1 MKKKILEASIACLLV
16 VFSFYYTEKAIHLV
30 EQQDPIMQQIIKEK
44 ETLEEDS
51 VDAVL
56 EDNFI
61 LPGYNGYVVDVE
73 ASFSKMKRY
82 GSYNE
87 NLYVFEEVSP
97 TISVE
102 DYYDKYIS
110 SGNGFT
116 NTVAFVFPIEEGMSV
131 QEIKDI
137 LERNNVRGTFFVDGV
152 WLEQNKEEDLQL
164 VDDFHEV
171 EILSYDGGYNSLL
184 FEGVLDQ
191 LHIITNQKGKYCYAE
206 YDQKEILELC
216 SKEKMHTIIPTIMV
230 DHNFYS
236 TVKGN
241 IKPGYIIE
249 VDYNQ
254 ENLKELEVV
263 ISYLKQRGYQIDTLD
278 NLLNEA
284 RFIEK

>member
-1 MKKKILEASIACLLV
+1 MKKKILEAVIACLLV

-30 EQQDPIMQQIIKEK
+30 EQQDPIMQKIVEEK
-44 ETLEEDS
+44 ENLEEDS

-152 WLEQNKEEDLQL
+152 WLEQNKEEVLQL

-284 RFIEK
+284 RFMEK

>member
-116 NTVAFVFPIEEGMSV
+116 NTVAFIFPIEEGMSV
-131 QEIKDI
+131 QEIKNI
-137 LERNNVRGTFFVDGV
+137 LDRNNVRGTFFVDGV
-152 WLEQNKEEDLQL
+152 WLEQNKEEVLQL

>member
-137 LERNNVRGTFFVDGV
+137 LDRNNVRGTFFVDGV
-152 WLEQNKEEDLQL
+152 WLEQNKEEVLQL